1 MHKPTGYPDSI
12 FCQVRHFHAIAGVPI
27 ADVPT
32 QLAPER
38 LFARVEWLREEV
50 SELQSATSLV
60 DQVDAVVD
68 VIYVALGAL
77 VEMGVELE
85 GPFQLV
91 HQSNLA
97 KAMPDGTFQKNAA
110 GKIIKP
116 SEWESPRERL
126 SHLLSTC
133 TSPVDPLL
141 RVDPADD

>member
-1 MHKPTGYPDSI
+1 MHKPTGDPASI

-38 LFARVEWLREEV
+38 LSARVEWLREEV

-68 VIYVALGAL
+68 VIYVAIGAL

-116 SEWESPRERL
+116 GEWESPRERL
-126 SHLLSTC
+126 SHLNRPGFPGGSNL
-133 TSPVDPLL
+133 
-141 RVDPADD
+141 